1 MLIDWVKLKKEKKKK
16 TTVRFGLMFIRL
28 DSTIFFSKIYNLLL
42 KQKRLLTLFENPL
55 ASFSIGGFHL
65 SNNDQNVVN
74 VRPMQ

>member
-28 DSTIFFSKIYNLLL
+28 DSTNFFSKIYNLLL

-55 ASFSIGGFHL
+55 TSFSIGGFHL